1 MIDFTKKEVD
11 FINELI
17 SKHWVYNNT
26 EHKDNKED
34 FELSLEIVKKLS
46 LYGVSISNRVKMN
59 YLDSKYEVKWL
70 INDVYQV
77 EQDGNCIYQDTETGC
92 NEYLKGLLGY

>member
-26 EHKDNKED
+26 CHKENKED
-34 FELSLEIVKKLS
+34 FELSLNIVKKLS
-46 LYGVSISNRVKMN
+46 LYGVVNSMPTFKDINELEVGETIFETEN
-59 YLDSKYEVKWL
+59 YKV
-70 INDVYQV
+70 
-77 EQDGNCIYQDTETGC
+77 
-92 NEYLKGLLGY
+92 LKR

>member
-26 EHKDNKED
+26 CHKDNKED
-34 FELSLEIVKKLS
+34 FKLSLEIVKKLS
-46 LYGVSISNRVKMN
+46 LYGVVNSMPTFKDINNLEVGETIFETEN
-59 YLDSKYEVKWL
+59 YK
-70 INDVYQV
+70 I
-77 EQDGNCIYQDTETGC
+77 
-92 NEYLKGLLGY
+92 LKR